1 MSVQAALQLSREH
14 RLLLLRFVCS
24 FAWAD
29 GRVLPEERALV
40 ARYVERLGLDAEE
53 AAQVR
58 AWLGRPPP
66 PESVDPSAIPAQHR
80 SVFMHALE
88 SVISV
93 DGDVAPV
100 ERARLLA
107 LAKRL
112 RGPAS

>member
-1 MSVQAALQLSREH
+1 MSGEAAQGLSREH
-14 RLLLLRFVCS
+14 RLLLLRFVCA

-29 GRVLPEERALV
+29 GRVLPAERGLV
-40 ARYVERLGLDAEE
+40 QRYVEKLGLDAKE

-58 AWLGRPPP
+58 DWLERPPP
-66 PESVDPSAIPAQHR
+66 PESVDPAAIPAQHR
-80 SVFMHALE
+80 SVFLHALE

-100 ERARLLA
+100 ERERLLD

-112 RGPAS
+112 RGGR

>member
-1 MSVQAALQLSREH
+1 MSVQAALGLSREH

-40 ARYVERLGLDAEE
+40 QRYVEKLGLDAKET
-53 AAQVR
+53 AQVR
-58 AWLGRPPP
+58 AWLERPPP
-66 PESVDPSAIPAQHR
+66 PESVDPSAIPAEHR
-80 SVFMHALE
+80 SVFLHALE

-112 RGPAS
+112 RGSGG

>member
-1 MSVQAALQLSREH
+1 MRDDPALRLSREQ

-29 GRVLPEERALV
+29 ARVLPEERALV
-40 ARYVERLGLDAEE
+40 ARYVERLGLDDGEK
-53 AAQVR
+53 AQVR
-58 AWLGRPPP
+58 AWLERPPP
-66 PESVDPSAIPAQHR
+66 PESVDPAAIPAEHR
-80 SVFMHALE
+80 SVFLHALE

-112 RGPAS
+112 R

>member
-1 MSVQAALQLSREH
+1 MSVQAALRLSREH
-14 RLLLLRFVCS
+14 RLLLLRFVCA

-40 ARYVERLGLDAEE
+40 ARYVEKLGLDAQE

-58 AWLGRPPP
+58 AWLERPPP
-66 PESVDPSAIPAQHR
+66 PESVDPSAIPVEHR
-80 SVFMHALE
+80 SVFLHALE

-100 ERARLLA
+100 ERERLLA

-112 RGPAS
+112 RRSD